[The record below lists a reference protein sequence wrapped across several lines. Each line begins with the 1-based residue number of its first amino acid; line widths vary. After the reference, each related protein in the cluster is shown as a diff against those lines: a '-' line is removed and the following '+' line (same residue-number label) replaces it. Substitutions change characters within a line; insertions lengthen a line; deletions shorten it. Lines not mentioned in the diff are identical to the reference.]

1 MFPTKNLIC
10 QYVNLTDELKI
21 DLEYDIHTG
30 LLNILVKNTG
40 NDRQYPS
47 QVNVL
52 SNPTNMIEQSS
63 LSRSLSNDL
72 IELFIL

>member
-1 MFPTKNLIC
+1 MFPTKNFIC

-40 NDRQYPS
+40 QYPS
-47 QVNVL
+47 QINVL
-52 SNPTNMIEQSS
+52 SNPNQNDQSALKYSSS
-63 LSRSLSNDL
+63 LS
-72 IELFIL
+72 